1 MRFPS
6 RAFDPS
12 RRRRSRRHSKRPAVG
27 PPELLERRMLLAG
40 DAFSGMLTFPTAGGG
55 AAGASDDSG
64 SGHHEP
70 PTNRVSTTT
79 RVSDDGTRGVTIT
92 VSERRD
98 SPDSW
103 TRTETVAGWYDVS
116 DDISDATGTWSTR
129 AWGVFASSYTV
140 SLASGTLHHA
150 LVESGTGQV
159 SERVTTAWSGSSSRS
174 SGTVTQTWQFD
185 ATTQFMAASSGT
197 TRSGLL
203 TRFSGNES
211 LTGTG
216 TSSWSMAAG
225 IVNGVPGGSSGTT
238 YLETGGET
246 HSLGY
251 STRSV
256 LDGGGRIVTTGD
268 GFERASGRGATGLT
282 VHAATLQSVT
292 FDGGSAAAS
301 NTMHGFENE
310 RWDHQSS
317 VTYSLGPQGWTPVAG
332 TASSGSEGSRS
343 RSWSAAA
350 NFSVAQP
357 VGTASGTSQ
366 VSGSDTVTARYGL
379 TSTVSGGRWVTVGA
393 GAAIGHGGTS
403 QAYRLG
409 GTESSTTSVATSR
422 SSLAAHGNHDSS
434 YGYTIGQ
441 HFDDRH
447 GWRTM
452 SGTASASQHGSDH
465 AAWTSTVQN
474 QPWVSW
480 GGAGGPLGTGGSND
494 QTYAGTLTASVVAP
508 GGWRSYG
515 SGTTTVRSTSRVGL
529 AVSSHGATR
538 SHSFG
543 DAMGW
548 HAAAAAAAPSGDSQ
562 AGTGAAPGGSAAAQS
577 WNADWDPDTDSAG
590 RPDPAQT
597 AVVAA
602 STATPPATQATY
614 KAGQHVFGFE
624 RLPPGVE
631 HPDPNW
637 TNYDSD
643 AAVFADAVYFIGGF
657 GFDRLGINYTPK
669 DGFAASLFQARDGT
683 FYLTFRGTDG
693 WDDMGSNTRQAL
705 GFSASQYQQAID
717 LARQV
722 RRFLPP
728 EARLILTGHSLGGGL
743 AAAASYGTGLNAITF
758 NASSPNW
765 YYTLFKK
772 PGSIRSHV
780 VISDPLSVGRSAL
793 PDGRRLPG
801 LVILHRPRVW
811 NTHSMV
817 NFLLKDKR

>member
-12 RRRRSRRHSKRPAVG
+12 RRRRSRRHSKRPAVA
-27 PPELLERRMLLAG
+27 PPEQLERRMLLAG
-40 DAFSGMLTFPTAGGG
+40 DAFSGMLAFPTAGGG

-140 SLASGTLHHA
+140 SLASGTLHHS

-174 SGTVTQTWQFD
+174 SGAVTQTWQFD

-203 TRFSGNES
+203 TGFSGNES

-357 VGTASGTSQ
+357 LGTASGTSQ

-422 SSLAAHGNHDSS
+422 STLAAHGNHDSS

-480 GGAGGPLGTGGSND
+480 GGAGGPLVTGGSND

-548 HAAAAAAAPSGDSQ
+548 HAAAAAAAPSGDSR
-562 AGTGAAPGGSAAAQS
+562 AGTGAAPGGAAAAQS

-590 RPDPAQT
+590 RPEPAQT
-597 AVVAA
+597 AVVARAGAATVQKTPSGESA
-602 STATPPATQATY
+602 SSYSAIPRIPREE
-614 KAGQHVFGFE
+614 F
-624 RLPPGVE
+624 LPPDWNAE
-631 HPDPNW
+631 AC
-637 TNYDSD
+637 D
-643 AAVFADAVYFIGGF
+643 AAGFAAAVYDWEGKGF
-657 GFDRLGINYTPK
+657 RALNIDYRPTHGFS
-669 DGFAASLFQARDGT
+669 ASLFQAADGT
-683 FYLTFRGTDG
+683 YYLAFRGSEFSGHDWWANLAQG
-693 WDDMGSNTRQAL
+693 L
-705 GFSASQYQQAID
+705 GFRTSQYEQAIR

-722 RRFLPP
+722 QKALP
-728 EARLILTGHSLGGGL
+728 AGAKLVLTGHSLGGGL
-743 AAAASYGTGLNAITF
+743 ASAAAFATGLDAITF
-758 NASSPNW
+758 NAPWLNPQ
-765 YYTLFKK
+765 YREGH
-772 PGSIRSHV
+772 PGTIVSHV
-780 VISDPLSVGRSAL
+780 VVADFLSLGRTLVLRKL
-793 PDGRRLPG
+793 PGYTHVRLPRS
-801 LVILHRPRVW
+801 LY
-811 NTHSMV
+811 THSAK
-817 NFLLKDKR
+817 NFLPH